1 MSTQKPDTPT
11 RILDAALALV
21 ADGPGN
27 GLRMADIA
35 KRAGIS
41 RQALYL
47 HFATRTD
54 LLVATTTY
62 VDQIKGVEARLAPSR
77 SASTGPERLE
87 AYIEAWGNYIPE
99 IYGIARVLMTLK
111 DSGDEAAATAWDSRM
126 KAMREG
132 CAAAIDALKADG
144 CLSSNNTRGQATA
157 LLWTMLSV
165 RNWEQLTIDCG
176 WSQKAYIANLKNAAR
191 QLFIA
196 AEARQL
202 FVAAE
207 ERE

>member
-1 MSTQKPDTPT
+1 MSIKKTDTRT
-11 RILDAALALV
+11 RILDATLALV

-47 HFATRTD
+47 HFTTRTD
-54 LLVATTTY
+54 LLVATTLY
-62 VDQIKGVEARLAPSR
+62 VDQIKDIEARLLPSR
-77 SASTGPERLE
+77 SAGSGTERLD

-99 IYGIARVLMTLK
+99 IYGIARVLLALK
-111 DSGDEAAATAWDSRM
+111 DAGDEEAASAWKNRM
-126 KAMREG
+126 DAMREG

-144 CLSSNNTRGQATA
+144 RLSSDNTRGQATA

-165 RNWEQLTIDCG
+165 RNWEHLTIDCG
-176 WSQKAYIANLKNAAR
+176 WSQKAYIASLKTSAKR
-191 QLFIA
+191 
-196 AEARQL
+196 L
-202 FVAAE
+202 FVTPE
-207 ERE
+207 EGA

>member
-1 MSTQKPDTPT
+1 MILDTMSINKSDTRT
-11 RILDAALALV
+11 RILDAALALA
-21 ADGPGN
+21 ADGPVN

-54 LLVATTTY
+54 LLVATTLY
-62 VDQIKGVEARLAPSR
+62 VDEIKDVEARLVASR
-77 SASTGPERLE
+77 SASTGTARLD

-111 DSGDEAAATAWDSRM
+111 DTGDDAAATAWDNRM
-126 KAMREG
+126 DAMREG
-132 CAAAIDALKADG
+132 CAAAVDALKADG
-144 CLSSNNTRGQATA
+144 CLSADNTRGQATA
-157 LLWTMLSV
+157 LLWTLLSV
-165 RNWEQLTIDCG
+165 RNWEHLTIECG
-176 WSQKAYIANLKNAAR
+176 WSQKAYIRAVKTSAR
-191 QLFIA
+191 
-196 AEARQL
+196 RL

-207 ERE
+207 HGE

>member
-1 MSTQKPDTPT
+1 MSIKKTDTRT
-11 RILDAALALV
+11 RILDATLALV

-47 HFATRTD
+47 HFTTRTD
-54 LLVATTTY
+54 LLVATTLY
-62 VDQIKGVEARLAPSR
+62 VDQIKDIEARLLPSR
-77 SASTGPERLE
+77 SAGSGTERLD

-99 IYGIARVLMTLK
+99 IFGIARVLLALK
-111 DSGDEAAATAWDSRM
+111 DAGDEEAASAWKNRM
-126 KAMREG
+126 DAMREG

-144 CLSSNNTRGQATA
+144 RLSSDNTRGQATA

-165 RNWEQLTIDCG
+165 RNWEHLTIDCG
-176 WSQKAYIANLKNAAR
+176 WSQKAYIASLKTSAKR
-191 QLFIA
+191 
-196 AEARQL
+196 L
-202 FVAAE
+202 FVTPE
-207 ERE
+207 EGA

>member
-1 MSTQKPDTPT
+1 MSIKKTDTRT
-11 RILDAALALV
+11 RILDATLALV

-47 HFATRTD
+47 HFTTRTD
-54 LLVATTTY
+54 LLVATTLY
-62 VDQIKGVEARLAPSR
+62 VDQIKDIEARLLPSR
-77 SASTGPERLE
+77 SARSGTERLD

-99 IYGIARVLMTLK
+99 IFGIARVLLALK
-111 DSGDEAAATAWDSRM
+111 DAGDEEAASAWKNRM
-126 KAMREG
+126 DAMREG

-144 CLSSNNTRGQATA
+144 RLSSDNTRGQATA

-165 RNWEQLTIDCG
+165 RNWEHLTIDCG
-176 WSQKAYIANLKNAAR
+176 WSQKAYIASLKTSAKR
-191 QLFIA
+191 
-196 AEARQL
+196 L
-202 FVAAE
+202 FVTPE
-207 ERE
+207 EGA